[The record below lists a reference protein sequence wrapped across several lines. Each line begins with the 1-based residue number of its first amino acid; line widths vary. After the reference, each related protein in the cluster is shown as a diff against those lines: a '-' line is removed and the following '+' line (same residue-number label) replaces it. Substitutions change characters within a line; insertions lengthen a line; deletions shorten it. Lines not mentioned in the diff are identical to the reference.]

1 MKLFENDVKS
11 KLTTSFQFWPL
22 TCQHQLK
29 MRVLIE
35 QKYYS
40 QDRNNEFIAQP
51 GASTFRSKTGSENPT
66 LFIRFNR

>member
-1 MKLFENDVKS
+1 VSENNVKS
-11 KLTTSFQFWPL
+11 KLTTTFQFWPL
-22 TCQHQLK
+22 TSKYKLK

-35 QKYYS
+35 QKYYC
-40 QDRNNEFIAQP
+40 QDRNNKFIAQP